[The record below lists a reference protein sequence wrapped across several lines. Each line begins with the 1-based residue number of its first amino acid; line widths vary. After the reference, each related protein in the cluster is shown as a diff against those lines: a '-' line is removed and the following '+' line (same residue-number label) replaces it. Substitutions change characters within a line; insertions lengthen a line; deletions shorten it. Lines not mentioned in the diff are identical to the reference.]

1 MRIPLKPIAGL
12 FYGLYRVNLIRTVYG
27 LPQSSN
33 VNINRPFGNMYVA
46 PPDCIKDFAAAEN
59 ALGVLHKKRKEAE
72 FCRSEMNRP
81 TVASDATSSHVHG

>member
-1 MRIPLKPIAGL
+1 MKPVAGL

-33 VNINRPFGNMYVA
+33 VNINRPFGNTYVV

-59 ALGVLHKKRKEAE
+59 ALGRLHKKRKEAE
-72 FCRSEMNRP
+72 LCRSKMNRP
-81 TVASDATSSHVHG
+81 TVALDAMSSHVHG